1 MTLLEQIRQQL
12 RTLPP
17 EKQGEVLEY
26 IAFLK
31 MRSLASKAA
40 ISDKERGKRIR
51 ASFQQL
57 AKMKTFTGIDDP
69 IKWQKETR
77 RDRSL
82 PGRAE

>member
-1 MTLLEQIRQQL
+1 MTLLEQMRQQL

-17 EKQGEVLEY
+17 EKQGEVLDY

-31 MRSLASKAA
+31 MRSFASKTAA
-40 ISDKERGKRIR
+40 SDNERGKRIR
-51 ASFQQL
+51 ASFLQL
-57 AKMKTFTGIDDP
+57 AKMKTFAGIADP

-82 PGRAE
+82 PGRGE

>member
-1 MTLLEQIRQQL
+1 MTLLEQIQHQL

-17 EKQGEVLEY
+17 EKQSEVLDF
-26 IAFLK
+26 IAFLQG
-31 MRSLASKAA
+31 RARISDAA
-40 ISDKERGKRIR
+40 VSDKESGKRIK

-57 AKMKTFTGIDDP
+57 AKMKAFSDITDP
-69 IKWQKETR
+69 VKWQRETR

>member
-17 EKQGEVLEY
+17 EKQGEVLDY

-31 MRSLASKAA
+31 MRSFESRAA
-40 ISDKERGKRIR
+40 ASDKERGKRIK

-57 AKMKTFTGIDDP
+57 AKMKTFSGIADP

-77 RDRSL
+77 RERSL
-82 PGRAE
+82 PGRTE